1 MKKIY
6 SFLALLTFSSVTCA
20 SVQDYLPEAK
30 LQGKDV
36 SPFNV
41 GLGVTQQLAHVNGE
55 WVNPYGIAYL
65 KAGAYLNGDHT
76 FGGQVGYRYPYY
88 LTGKNQNG
96 YYLGVYAG
104 TLESRRVDNDYTSR
118 LGGGVDLAYVWL
130 NKDRISTFSV
140 GIGAAEALK
149 NTDGSTVVDTKP
161 QLQFAY
167 TLSFGL

>member
-1 MKKIY
+1 MYI
-6 SFLALLTFSSVTCA
+6 F
-20 SVQDYLPEAK
+20 
-30 LQGKDV
+30 
-36 SPFNV
+36 
-41 GLGVTQQLAHVNGE
+41 
-55 WVNPYGIAYL
+55 
-65 KAGAYLNGDHT
+65 
-76 FGGQVGYRYPYY
+76 
-88 LTGKNQNG
+88 
-96 YYLGVYAG
+96 G